1 MSGHLLVQKIAEE
14 VDREKLQIVTFH
26 PGQILSEKAR
36 SAGLDENSFPFDD
49 GMCLKIHCTTCVFCV
64 VERDVVCYMVS
75 SESLI
80 RIVVLTKSY
89 RESSWAL
96 GTLGVDVSSHLPPR
110 PFRLGSVGC

>member
-49 GMCLKIHCTTCVFCV
+49 ENLPG
-64 VERDVVCYMVS
+64 R
-75 SESLI
+75 
-80 RIVVLTKSY
+80 
-89 RESSWAL
+89 WAL
-96 GTLGVDVSSHLPPR
+96 WASTSQATFLHGRFAWAAWDVDELRSGDVRRRIDTDPRFLTLQ
-110 PFRLGSVGC
+110 FVGL